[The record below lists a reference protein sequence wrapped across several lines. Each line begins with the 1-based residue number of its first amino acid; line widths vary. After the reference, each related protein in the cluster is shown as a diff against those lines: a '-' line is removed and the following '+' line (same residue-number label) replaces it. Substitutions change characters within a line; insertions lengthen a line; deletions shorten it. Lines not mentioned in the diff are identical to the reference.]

1 MSTELISQIEIDRT
15 RGDFHYPEQ
24 HTFDAGVGLSH
35 ATIDYI
41 VDVKG
46 EPDWIREFRHK
57 ALDVFLS
64 KPMPTNWASEDLN
77 SIIFEK
83 IRYYRATGRNP

>member
-1 MSTELISQIEIDRT
+1 MSTEVISQIDVDRT

-46 EPDWIREFRHK
+46 EPDWIREF
-57 ALDVFLS
+57 VFLGI
-64 KPMPTNWASEDLN
+64 NLGVRIEFD
-77 SIIFEK
+77 
-83 IRYYRATGRNP
+83 